1 MVVILVQLRKQTQS
15 LFERFSKLEKKREA
29 WPFLLSTT
37 RSNTTYP
44 LECLDFVALV
54 LLLLVLR

>member
-29 WPFLLSTT
+29 WPFLLSIT
-37 RSNTTYP
+37 NTTYP